1 MPSFNLV
8 DESWIPCI
16 MADGKYQDISLE
28 QVLVRAHEICEIFD
42 PSPIITIALHRFLLV
57 VLHSNFS
64 TTSLV
69 DWEKLWQNGRW
80 DENRLKQYFQKYYQN
95 FYLIESEFPFYQ
107 DLNLYIQNKNNL
119 CKDEDKVPLAKL
131 ARELSATTG
140 AALFDH
146 NFDDSPKCFTF
157 SESARLL
164 LADQYYGLEDGRG
177 YSPSPISFGACVLVK
192 GSNLFETLMFNLNIR
207 NSKNP
212 IPSDIGKDKPFWERT
227 GGGLDSVPDG
237 YISYLTW
244 PHRRI
249 LLLSD
254 EREKGIK
261 WVIRAW
267 GPKIDKN
274 WLKNN
279 PDPFIYYRVNK
290 ETGFMPVK
298 LQVERALWR
307 DSHALVSLVHR
318 KNDFEPGF
326 VNLLARAGIGQKE
339 LHIFGVVAKKS
350 KLDLWRHERLPL
362 PFTYLAEGKENLLG
376 ALKDASGLAEDV
388 GRLLGSDIR
397 IPSPLRTLTRMIL
410 FPGKEEK
417 ELKTPQK
424 KEMEKLIESLSPVR
438 PYWAQLGISFNEL
451 LIKLPED
458 QINGE
463 YGNKVLPWWAKEIR
477 LAALDA
483 FNEATSSFDRTGR
496 MLKAVTLSEN
506 EFNYRLFEILKPYL
520 ENK

>member
-42 PSPIITIALHRFLLV
+42 PSPIITIALHRFLLA

-107 DLNLYIQNKNNL
+107 DLNLYIQNKNNF

-192 GSNLFETLMFNLNIR
+192 GF
-207 NSKNP
+207 
-212 IPSDIGKDKPFWERT
+212 
-227 GGGLDSVPDG
+227 
-237 YISYLTW
+237 
-244 PHRRI
+244 
-249 LLLSD
+249 
-254 EREKGIK
+254 
-261 WVIRAW
+261 
-267 GPKIDKN
+267 
-274 WLKNN
+274 
-279 PDPFIYYRVNK
+279 
-290 ETGFMPVK
+290 
-298 LQVERALWR
+298 
-307 DSHALVSLVHR
+307 
-318 KNDFEPGF
+318 
-326 VNLLARAGIGQKE
+326 
-339 LHIFGVVAKKS
+339 
-350 KLDLWRHERLPL
+350 
-362 PFTYLAEGKENLLG
+362 
-376 ALKDASGLAEDV
+376 
-388 GRLLGSDIR
+388 
-397 IPSPLRTLTRMIL
+397 
-410 FPGKEEK
+410 
-417 ELKTPQK
+417 
-424 KEMEKLIESLSPVR
+424 
-438 PYWAQLGISFNEL
+438 
-451 LIKLPED
+451 
-458 QINGE
+458 
-463 YGNKVLPWWAKEIR
+463 
-477 LAALDA
+477 
-483 FNEATSSFDRTGR
+483 
-496 MLKAVTLSEN
+496 
-506 EFNYRLFEILKPYL
+506 
-520 ENK
+520 